1 MQNKQVQAL
10 GLYYNGKYT
19 YDFTHLKDIKW
30 KYTTGNNKNRICQNI
45 ITLDVENNSGYKD
58 TKIKPGKVH
67 GWNHRKYKKKAIYRY
82 IIDHADPVSLVYLW
96 QVAIESADGTIWV
109 FIGRDTS
116 DFLEFW
122 ELLSAYIRRG
132 AGVWKKQH
140 VKAFWYVHNLSHEFN
155 VFLRN
160 VVSRYM
166 DTDFKVFARST
177 HKPLYARIKVGG
189 TSFEFRCSYFLTNKS
204 LRNWAKD
211 EQLPIQKEQPID
223 YLRIRTPLT
232 QLDPDVIKYACAD
245 VVVMVYG
252 LEKYRT
258 KYGTIDNIPLTST
271 GEIRRVLQRTALE
284 HPDFASL
291 CYEISQS
298 YTYDDFIRLTKT
310 YSGGWTHANSR
321 HVGKVITNDNP
332 DLFLGGI
339 DFASSYPSV
348 MCNYA
353 GFPISEFIRVD
364 PAGFAQYEAED
375 VEHPAHAWYAKV
387 ELFNVTARTNNTL
400 WSLSKCEEVDI
411 IHSPRID
418 NGRIEHTDHMVIYL
432 TNLDWDTFKK
442 AYKFDPNYTVHE
454 LYIADAGY
462 LPTPLVEVVLRAF
475 ADKTAL
481 KGVDGAESAYA
492 AAKAIVNG
500 IYGLEVYKLLNWIVS
515 YKDGEWD
522 KYFPTKEQ
530 GGEDYY
536 VNELA
541 DVDPLQ
547 CYTWY
552 ASGVWITAAARWRLW
567 QAILQMDKRVI
578 YCDTDSIKGLFTAED
593 IKWVEDFNDHIKAE
607 SDAAARFHGIDPD
620 LFCPKTKKGVAKRLG
635 IFEIDGE
642 PLDKNRPYEIYRGF
656 ITQGAKRYA
665 YIPADGKIHTTVAG
679 LPKSAGPRVIKR
691 LADFND
697 GAEWDTKQSG
707 RLTVYYAE
715 MNDGIKW
722 RGEGGEVYISHD
734 KYAVCMKPTT
744 FNMSLSGQFRAFL
757 DYIKGAD
764 VDDTYIDDNK
774 IMLY

>member
-1 MQNKQVQAL
+1 MKNKQVQAL

-19 YDFTHLKDIKW
+19 YDFTNLAKIKW
-30 KYTTGNNKNRICQNI
+30 RFTEGKNRTKICQNI
-45 ITLDVENNSGYKD
+45 MALDIENSSGYHD
-58 TKIKPGKVH
+58 RITGKVH
-67 GWNHRKYKKKAIYRY
+67 SFNHRKYKRKALYRY
-82 IIDHADPVSLVYLW
+82 IIDHAAPVSLVYLW

-109 FIGRDTS
+109 FVGRSTE

-122 ELLSAYIRRG
+122 ELLSAYIRK
-132 AGVWKKQH
+132 ASCAWKKTH

-160 VVSRYM
+160 VTDRYM
-166 DTDFKVFARST
+166 DTDFKLFARST
-177 HKPLYARIKVGG
+177 HKPLYARLKVGAVN
-189 TSFEFRCSYFLTNKS
+189 FEFRCSYFLTNKS

-223 YLRIRTPLT
+223 YLRLRTPATPLS
-232 QLDPDVIKYACAD
+232 DEVIKYAVAD
-245 VVVMVYG
+245 VVVMIYG
-252 LEKYRT
+252 LDKYRT
-258 KYGTIDNIPLTST
+258 KYGTIENIPLTST
-271 GEIRRVLQRTALE
+271 GEIRRVLQRTAVE
-284 HPDFASL
+284 HPDFAMQ
-291 CYEISQS
+291 CYTISQS
-298 YTYDDFIRLTKT
+298 YSYDDFIRLTKT
-310 YSGGWTHANSR
+310 YSGGWTHGNSR
-321 HVGKVITNDNP
+321 YIGKVIRP
-332 DLFLGGI
+332 KKGYYLGGI

-353 GFPISEFIRVD
+353 GFPISPFTEYD
-364 PAGFAQYEAED
+364 PHVFTQFESED
-375 VEHPAHAWYAKV
+375 VEHPQHAWYAKV

-400 WSLSKCEEVDI
+400 WSLSKCEEVDT

-442 AYKFDPNYTVHE
+442 AYRYDSYEVHE
-454 LYIADAGY
+454 LYAAEAGY

-500 IYGLEVYKLLNWIVS
+500 IYGLEVYKLLNWIVT
-515 YKDGEWD
+515 YKDGEWE

-536 VNELA
+536 KEELA

-578 YCDTDSIKGLFTAED
+578 YCDTDSIKALFTEDD

-607 SDAAARFHGIDPD
+607 SDAAAAFHGIDPN
-620 LFCPKTKKGVAKRLG
+620 LYCPKTKKGVTKRLG
-635 IFEIDGE
+635 IFEIDGD
-642 PLDKNRPYEIYRGF
+642 PIDPARPYEIYKGF

-679 LPKSAGPRVIKR
+679 LPKTAGPRVIKT
-691 LADFND
+691 LEDFND
-697 GAEWDTKQSG
+697 GAEWDTEQSG

-715 MNDGIKW
+715 MEDGIKW
-722 RGEGGEVYISHD
+722 KGEGGNTYTSHD
-734 KYAVCMKPTT
+734 RFAVCMKPTT
-744 FNMSLSGQFRAFL
+744 FNMSLSGQFKAFL
-757 DYIKGAD
+757 DYINGAG
-764 VDDTYIDDNK
+764 VDETYIDDNK
-774 IMLY
+774 IMLF